1 MPRATKQH
9 GSEAARRKKM
19 QVEVWCDMCECYFM
33 VEASDDQIE
42 ASEVNCNCPDCGLNE
57 DRQILSA

>member
-1 MPRATKQH
+1 
-9 GSEAARRKKM
+9 M